1 MIRLRRT
8 RSECEKNIVSAKGN
22 LISSACLPYRL
33 RVRRLRSLKES
44 HQALAF
50 IEKFDGR
57 KNSLWSLAVSL
68 WLDLLERYEHL
79 TKE

>member
-1 MIRLRRT
+1 
-8 RSECEKNIVSAKGN
+8 VSAKGN

>member
-1 MIRLRRT
+1 
-8 RSECEKNIVSAKGN
+8 VSAKGN

-33 RVRRLRSLKES
+33 RVIRLRSLKES
-44 HQALAF
+44 RQALAF

-68 WLDLLERYEHL
+68 WLDLLERYEQL

>member
-1 MIRLRRT
+1 VIRLRRT
-8 RSECEKNIVSAKGN
+8 RSECEKNIVSAKVN

-33 RVRRLRSLKES
+33 RVIRLRSLKES

-68 WLDLLERYEHL
+68 WLDYRNENEYH
-79 TKE
+79 TKD

>member
-1 MIRLRRT
+1 
-8 RSECEKNIVSAKGN
+8 VSAKGN

-33 RVRRLRSLKES
+33 RVIRLRSLKES

-68 WLDLLERYEHL
+68 WLDLLERYEQL

>member
-1 MIRLRRT
+1 
-8 RSECEKNIVSAKGN
+8 VSAKGN

-68 WLDLLERYEHL
+68 WLDLLERYEQL

>member
-1 MIRLRRT
+1 
-8 RSECEKNIVSAKGN
+8 VSAKGN

-33 RVRRLRSLKES
+33 RVIRLRSLKES

-68 WLDLLERYEHL
+68 WLD
-79 TKE
+79 